1 MADVTQQQQIV
12 SESPGI
18 EAYKLGLL
26 QLAKDR
32 AEVAVD
38 LPEAQIAGLTPEQQ
52 TARLLA
58 ARGIGAYQPYM
69 TGAGEAYQTAAQGFA
84 ALPSYGTEALGA
96 VRQGANVGTGL
107 SVQGAQAYDPRSA
120 AAFMNPYQQQVTQEA
135 TKEMRRQ
142 ADIARAQQSAQS
154 VKTGSFGG
162 SRQGVQA
169 SELARNLADIQ
180 SKRIFEDYST
190 NFSQA
195 QAQAMNA
202 FQNQQGRLQQAGQ
215 TALGAGTAVGQAAIS
230 AGGLQQGAAA
240 GIGGLG
246 QQTAALGQQISGLG
260 QGDASFLYN
269 LGDKTRGYEQSV
281 IDAARQTAIQ
291 QEYEPFQRISF
302 LSDIY
307 KGAPSSQQTISQTS
321 APSASLASQAGGL
334 GIAALSAYNLFGGGK
349 SGTGG

>member
-1 MADVTQQQQIV
+1 MADVTSQEQIV
-12 SESPGI
+12 REAPDI
-18 EAYKLGLL
+18 EAYKIGLL
-26 QLAKDR
+26 ELAKQR
-32 AEVAVD
+32 GEIPVN
-38 LPEAQIAGLTPEQQ
+38 LPDMEIAGLMPEQI
-52 TARLLA
+52 TARELA
-58 ARGIGAYQPYM
+58 AQGIGAYQPYM
-69 TGAGEAYQTAAQGFA
+69 DEAGQAYRAAAQGYG
-84 ALPSYGTEALGA
+84 ALPSYGTEAMNA
-96 VRQGANVGTGL
+96 VRQGANIGTGL
-107 SVQGAQAYDPRSA
+107 SMQGAAAYDPTTA
-120 AAFMNPYQQQVTQEA
+120 AAFMNPYQKNVTQEA
-135 TKEMRRQ
+135 LKEMQRQ
-142 ADIARAQQSAQS
+142 ADIARASQSAQS

-195 QAQAMNA
+195 QASAMNA
-202 FQNQQGRLQQAGQ
+202 FQNQQSRLQQAGN
-215 TALGAGTAVGQAAIS
+215 TALGAGTAIGQAAVS

-246 QQTAALGQQISGLG
+246 QQTAALGQQVSGLG
-260 QGDASFLYN
+260 QGDVSFLYN
-269 LGDKTRGYEQSV
+269 LGEKTRGYEQSV
-281 IDAARQTAIQ
+281 IDAARQGAIQ

-307 KGAPSSQQTISQTS
+307 KGAPSSQQTLSQTT

-349 SGTGG
+349 SGTS

>member
-1 MADVTQQQQIV
+1 MADVTQQEQIV
-12 SESPGI
+12 REAPQI
-18 EAYKLGLL
+18 EAYKIGLL
-26 QLAKDR
+26 QEAKR
-32 AEVAVD
+32 YAEQNPVN
-38 LPEAQIAGLTPEQQ
+38 LPDMKVAGLTPEQV
-52 TARLLA
+52 TARLLSA
-58 ARGIGAYQPYM
+58 QGIGAYEPYM
-69 TGAGEAYQTAAQGFA
+69 TGAGEAYKTAASGYA
-84 ALPSYGTEALGA
+84 AVPSYGTEAMNA

-107 SVQGAQAYDPRSA
+107 SIQGTAAYDPTTA
-120 AAFMNPYQQQVTQEA
+120 AAFMNPYQKNVTQEA
-135 TKEMRRQ
+135 LKEMQRQ

-154 VKTGSFGG
+154 VRTGSFGG

-202 FQNQQGRLQQAGQ
+202 FQNQQSRLQQAGN
-215 TALGAGTAVGQAAIS
+215 TALGAGTAIGQAAVS

-260 QGDASFLYN
+260 QGDVSFLYN
-269 LGDKTRGYEQSV
+269 LGEKTRGYEQSV
-281 IDAARQTAIQ
+281 LDAARQSTIQ
-291 QEYEPFQRISF
+291 QEYEPYQRISF

-307 KGAPSSQQTISQTS
+307 KGAPSSQQTLSQTT

-334 GIAALSAYNLFGGGK
+334 GIAALSAYNLFGGK
-349 SGTGG
+349 SGTS

>member
-1 MADVTQQQQIV
+1 MAEVTTQEQIV
-12 SESPGI
+12 RELPKV
-18 EAYKLGLL
+18 EAYKIGLL
-26 QLAKDR
+26 DIAKLRGEIPVNLPDM
-32 AEVAVD
+32 AV
-38 LPEAQIAGLTPEQQ
+38 AGLTPEQL
-52 TARLLA
+52 TARELA
-58 ARGIGAYQPYM
+58 AQGIGAYQPYM
-69 TGAGEAYQTAAQGFA
+69 DEAARAYKTAAQGFG
-84 ALPSYGTEALGA
+84 ALPSYGTEAINA

-107 SVQGAQAYDPRSA
+107 SIQGAAAYDPESYKN
-120 AAFMNPYQQQVTQEA
+120 FFNPYQSAVTDEA

-142 ADIARAQQSAQS
+142 AEIARAQQSAQS

-195 QAQAMNA
+195 QASAMNA

-230 AGGLQQGAAA
+230 GGQLQQNAAS
-240 GIGGLG
+240 GIAGLG
-246 QQTAALGQQISGLG
+246 QQTAALGQQVSGLG

-269 LGDKTRGYEQSV
+269 LGEKTRGYEQSV
-281 IDAARQTAIQ
+281 IDSGRQGFLQ

-307 KGAPSSQQTISQTS
+307 KGAPSSQQTLSQTS
-321 APSASLASQAGGL
+321 APSPSLASQAGGL
-334 GIAALSAYNLFGGGK
+334 GIAALSAYNLFGGNK
-349 SGTGG
+349 SGTGS

>member
-1 MADVTQQQQIV
+1 MAEVTTQEQIV
-12 SESPGI
+12 REAPGI
-18 EAYKLGLL
+18 EAYKIGLL
-26 QLAKDR
+26 DLAKR
-32 AEVAVD
+32 RGEIPVN
-38 LPEAQIAGLTPEQQ
+38 LPDIQVAGLTPEQL
-52 TARLLA
+52 TARELA
-58 ARGIGAYQPYM
+58 AQGIGVYQPFM
-69 TGAGEAYQTAAQGFA
+69 TGAGEAFQTAASGFA
-84 ALPSYGTEALGA
+84 ALPSYGAEALGA

-107 SVQGAQAYDPRSA
+107 SIQGTQAYDPGSA
-120 AAFMNPYQQQVTQEA
+120 AAFMNPYQKQVTQEA
-135 TKEMRRQ
+135 LKEMQRQ

-154 VKTGSFGG
+154 VRTGSFGG

-180 SKRIFEDYST
+180 SKRVFEDYST

-195 QAQAMNA
+195 QAAAMNA

-215 TALGAGTAVGQAAIS
+215 TALGAGTAIGQAAIS
-230 AGGLQQGAAA
+230 GGQLQQGAAA

-246 QQTAALGQQISGLG
+246 QQVAALGQQTSGLG
-260 QGDASFLYN
+260 QGDTSFLYN
-269 LGDKTRGYEQSV
+269 LGEKTRGVEQSV
-281 IDAARQTAIQ
+281 LDAARQSTIQ

-321 APSASLASQAGGL
+321 APSASFASQAGGL

-349 SGTGG
+349 SSP

>member
-1 MADVTQQQQIV
+1 MAETTTQRQIV

-18 EAYKLGLL
+18 EAYKIELL
-26 QLAKDR
+26 KLAKQR
-32 AEVAVD
+32 GEIPVD
-38 LPEAQIAGLTPEQQ
+38 LPEAQVAGFTPEQQ

-58 ARGIGAYQPYM
+58 ARGIGAYEPYM
-69 TGAGEAYQTAAQGFA
+69 AGAGEAYQTAARGYA
-84 ALPSYGTEALGA
+84 AVPSYGMEALEA
-96 VRQGANVGTGL
+96 VRQGANISTGL
-107 SVQGAQAYDPRSA
+107 STQATQAYDPQSA
-120 AAFMNPYQQQVTQEA
+120 VAFMNPYQQRVTEEA
-135 TKEMRRQ
+135 TNEMRRQ

-154 VKTGSFGG
+154 VRTGSFGG

-195 QAQAMNA
+195 QAAAMNA
-202 FQNQQGRLQQAGQ
+202 FQNQQSRLQQASQ
-215 TALGAGTAVGQAAIS
+215 TALGAGTAIGQAAIS
-230 AGGLQQGAAA
+230 GGQLQQGAAT

-269 LGDKTRGYEQSV
+269 LGEKTRGYEQSV
-281 IDAARQTAIQ
+281 IDAARQSAIQ

-307 KGAPSSQQTISQTS
+307 KGAPSSQQTISQTT
-321 APSASLASQAGGL
+321 APSPSLASQAGGL

-349 SGTGG
+349 SGAGG

>member
-1 MADVTQQQQIV
+1 MADVTTQEQIV
-12 SESPGI
+12 REAPDI
-18 EAYKLGLL
+18 EAYKIGLL
-26 QLAKDR
+26 KEAKR
-32 AEVAVD
+32 YAEENPVN
-38 LPEAQIAGLTPEQQ
+38 LPDMSIAGLMPEQI
-52 TARLLA
+52 TARELA
-58 ARGIGAYQPYM
+58 AEGIGAYQPYM
-69 TGAGEAYQTAAQGFA
+69 DEAGLAYRAAAQGYG
-84 ALPSYGTEALGA
+84 ALPSYGTEALNA
-96 VRQGANVGTGL
+96 VRQGANVGAGL
-107 SVQGAQAYDPRSA
+107 SVQGAAAYDPQSYKN
-120 AAFMNPYQQQVTQEA
+120 FYNPYQKAVTDEA
-135 TKEMRRQ
+135 TKEMQRQ

-180 SKRIFEDYST
+180 SKRIFEDYSA

-195 QAQAMNA
+195 QATAMNA

-215 TALGAGTAVGQAAIS
+215 TALGAGTAIGQAAIS
-230 AGGLQQGAAA
+230 GGQLQQGAAA
-240 GIGGLG
+240 GIGALG

-269 LGDKTRGYEQSV
+269 LGEKTRGYEQSV
-281 IDAARQTAIQ
+281 IDAARQSTIQ

-307 KGAPSSQQTISQTS
+307 KGAPSSQQTLSQTS

-349 SGTGG
+349 SGTP

>member
-1 MADVTQQQQIV
+1 MAEVTTQEQIV
-12 SESPGI
+12 REAPEI

-26 QLAKDR
+26 DLAKQRGEIPVNLPDMQ
-32 AEVAVD
+32 VAGL
-38 LPEAQIAGLTPEQQ
+38 LPEQI
-52 TARLLA
+52 TARELA
-58 ARGIGAYQPYM
+58 AQGIGAYQPY
-69 TGAGEAYQTAAQGFA
+69 TDEAGKAYRAAAQGYG
-84 ALPSYGTEALGA
+84 ALPSYGTEAMDA
-96 VRQGANVGTGL
+96 VRQGANIGTGL
-107 SVQGAQAYDPRSA
+107 SVQGTAAYDPTTA
-120 AAFMNPYQQQVTQEA
+120 TTFMNPYQKAVTDEA

-142 ADIARAQQSAQS
+142 ADIARAAQSAQS

-215 TALGAGTAVGQAAIS
+215 TALGAGTAIGQAAVS
-230 AGGLQQGAAA
+230 AGGLQQAGAA
-240 GIGGLG
+240 GIGALG

-260 QGDASFLYN
+260 QGDVSFLYN
-269 LGDKTRGYEQSV
+269 LGEKTRGYEQSV
-281 IDAARQTAIQ
+281 IDAARQSAIQ
-291 QEYEPFQRISF
+291 QEYEPFQRVSF

-349 SGTGG
+349 SGTS

>member
-1 MADVTQQQQIV
+1 MAETTTQTQIV
-12 SESPGI
+12 KESPEV

-32 AEVAVD
+32 TNVPVF
-38 LPEAQIAGLTPEQQ
+38 LPEMEIADLNRMQLRAIDLAEQ
-52 TARLLA
+52 
-58 ARGIGAYQPYM
+58 GIGSYKPY
-69 TGAGEAYQTAAQGFA
+69 TDA
-84 ALPSYGTEALGA
+84 ALQGYQSATSGYQAAPSYGKAAIEA
-96 VRQGANVGTGL
+96 VRQGAGAATDL
-107 SVQGAQAYDPRSA
+107 ARQGSLAYDPSSA
-120 AAFMNPYQQQVTQEA
+120 VQFMNPYQQRVTDEA

-142 ADIARAQQSAQS
+142 AEIARAQQSAQS

-202 FQNQQGRLQQAGQ
+202 FQNQQSRLQQAGQ
-215 TALGAGTAVGQAAIS
+215 TALGAATALGQANIS
-230 AGGLQQGAAA
+230 GGQLQQGSAQ
-240 GIGGLG
+240 GIANIG
-246 QQTAALGQQISGLG
+246 QQTAALGQMVSGLG

-269 LGDKTRGYEQSV
+269 MGEKVRGVDQSV
-281 IDAARQTAIQ
+281 LDAARQSAIQ
-291 QEYEPFQRISF
+291 QQYEPFQRISF

-307 KGAPSSQQTISQTS
+307 KGAPSSQQTISQTA

-349 SGTGG
+349 

>member
-1 MADVTQQQQIV
+1 MAEVTTQEQIV
-12 SESPGI
+12 REAPEI

-26 QLAKDR
+26 DLAKQR
-32 AEVAVD
+32 AEIPVN
-38 LPEAQIAGLTPEQQ
+38 LPGMEVAGLMPEQL
-52 TARLLA
+52 TARELA
-58 ARGIGAYQPYM
+58 AQGIGVYQPFM
-69 TGAGEAYQTAAQGFA
+69 TGAGEAFQTSASGFA
-84 ALPSYGTEALGA
+84 AVPSYGMEALGA

-107 SVQGAQAYDPRSA
+107 SIQGTQAYDPTSA
-120 AAFMNPYQQQVTQEA
+120 QQFMNPYQQNVTQEA
-135 TKEMRRQ
+135 LKEMQRQ

-154 VKTGSFGG
+154 VRTGSFGG

-195 QAQAMNA
+195 QAAAMNA

-215 TALGAGTAVGQAAIS
+215 TALGAGTAIGQAAIS
-230 AGGLQQGAAA
+230 GGQLQQGAAA

-269 LGDKTRGYEQSV
+269 LGEKTRGYEQSV
-281 IDAARQTAIQ
+281 IDAARQSAIQ

-349 SGTGG
+349 SGTN

>member
-1 MADVTQQQQIV
+1 MAETTTQTQIV
-12 SESPGI
+12 GETPRI
-18 EAYKLGLL
+18 EAYKIGLL
-26 QLAKDR
+26 DLAKQR
-32 AEVAVD
+32 AEIPVD

-58 ARGIGAYQPYM
+58 ARGIGAYEPYM
-69 TGAGEAYQTAAQGFA
+69 TGAGEAYKTAAQGYA
-84 ALPSYGTEALGA
+84 AVPSYGMEALGA

-154 VKTGSFGG
+154 VRTGSFGG

-180 SKRIFEDYST
+180 SKRIFEDYSA

-230 AGGLQQGAAA
+230 
-240 GIGGLG
+240 
-246 QQTAALGQQISGLG
+246 GLG
-260 QGDASFLYN
+260 QGDASFLSN
-269 LGDKTRGYEQSV
+269 LGEKTRGYEQSV
-281 IDAARQTAIQ
+281 IDAARQSSIQ

-321 APSASLASQAGGL
+321 APSPSLASQAGGL

-349 SGTGG
+349 SGASG

>member
-1 MADVTQQQQIV
+1 MADVTTQEQIV
-12 SESPGI
+12 RESPEI
-18 EAYKLGLL
+18 EAFKLGLL
-26 QLAKDR
+26 DLAKRR
-32 AEVAVD
+32 AEIPVN
-38 LPEAQIAGLTPEQQ
+38 LPEAQVAGFTPEQL

-58 ARGIGAYQPYM
+58 AQGIGSYEPYM
-69 TGAGEAYQTAAQGFA
+69 TGAGEAYQTAARGYA
-84 ALPSYGTEALGA
+84 AVPSYGTEAIGA
-96 VRQGANVGTGL
+96 VRQGANVGAGMAL
-107 SVQGAQAYDPRSA
+107 QGAQAYDPQSA
-120 AAFMNPYQQQVTQEA
+120 TAFMNPYQQQVTQEA
-135 TKEMRRQ
+135 VKEMQRQ
-142 ADIARAQQSAQS
+142 ADIARAAQSAQS
-154 VKTGSFGG
+154 VRTGSFGG

-195 QAQAMNA
+195 QASAMNA
-202 FQNQQGRLQQAGQ
+202 FQNQQSRLQQAGQ
-215 TALGAGTAVGQAAIS
+215 TALGAGTAIGQAAIS

-269 LGDKTRGYEQSV
+269 LGEKTRGYEQSV
-281 IDAARQTAIQ
+281 IDAARQSAIQ

-349 SGTGG
+349 SS

>member
-1 MADVTQQQQIV
+1 MADVTSQEQIV
-12 SESPGI
+12 REAPDI
-18 EAYKLGLL
+18 EGYKIGLL
-26 QLAKDR
+26 ELAKLR
-32 AEVAVD
+32 AEVPVD

-58 ARGIGAYQPYM
+58 ARGIGAYEPYM
-69 TGAGEAYQTAAQGFA
+69 TGAGEAYKTAAQGYA
-84 ALPSYGTEALGA
+84 AVPSYGMEALGA

-107 SVQGAQAYDPRSA
+107 AVQGAQAYDPRSA

-230 AGGLQQGAAA
+230 AGGLQQGAAG
-240 GIGGLG
+240 GIGALG

-349 SGTGG
+349 SSP